1 MSGSRDAPALIP
13 RHCLDRHA
21 RAPRDRDTAQTL
33 RNMPLSPARK
43 LALCAT
49 LTAPNI
55 AARLATTGQ
64 LLVRSGIEIGRLLGS
79 MQEDGDTVTA
89 SVPPQLM
96 LLSKLVHVEPANGTM
111 LLAYSDH
118 KPANAAALAAP
129 SLVLRCNHRGAQFAF
144 AGDRPR
150 NASYAGQPC
159 IQCGL
164 PSAVLGMQQRRGV
177 SRIQVPAQATVR
189 CDLRMGLQVFASRVV
204 DVSLDGIGALITDP
218 TIPLCAGT
226 RLEGA
231 RIRHA
236 QAEPFLVDLEV
247 RHLTRISLPNGKL
260 VSRVGCKV
268 LGSREVLEQLI
279 RLFIIDLA

>member
-1 MSGSRDAPALIP
+1 
-13 RHCLDRHA
+13 
-21 RAPRDRDTAQTL
+21 
-33 RNMPLSPARK
+33 
-43 LALCAT
+43 LCAT

-55 AARLATTGQ
+55 ASRLATTGQ
-64 LLVRSGIEIGRLLGS
+64 LLVRSGIEIGRLLES
-79 MQEDGDTVTA
+79 MLEDGDTVTA
-89 SVPPQLM
+89 SVPPRLM
-96 LLSKLVHVEPANGTM
+96 LLSKLVRVEPANGTM

-118 KPANAAALAAP
+118 KAANTAALAAR

-150 NASYAGQPC
+150 HAAYAGQLC

-164 PSAVLGMQQRRGV
+164 PSAMLGMQQRRDL
-177 SRIQVPAQATVR
+177 SRIQVPAQAMVR
-189 CDLRMGLQVFASRVV
+189 CDLRMGLQVFASRLV

-226 RLEGA
+226 RLDHA

-247 RHLTRISLPNGKL
+247 RHVTRVTLANGKL

-268 LGSREVLEQLI
+268 LGSRDVLEDLI
-279 RLFIIDLA
+279 RLFIIDLG